1 VSQKQK
7 ENKVLWR
14 KKMEIKNAVIKIAM
28 NSKQAAQKLANLS
41 SKIKNDALLSM
52 AKALEDQMN
61 LIIQENK
68 KDLEYAKGKGLSSV
82 LIDRLSLNEKRIKAM
97 ASGLRDV
104 ASLPDPVG
112 EVISMWKRPNGLQ
125 IGRVRV
131 PLGVVGIIY
140 EARPNVTADAAGL
153 CLKSGNAVILRGG
166 TEAVCSNKIIAK
178 ILDQAATLAG
188 IPPHSL
194 SLIEI
199 TARQAVRELVK
210 LNHLVDVIILRGGK
224 GLLETIG
231 EEAKVAIIAHGE
243 GNCHVYVDKEA
254 DLDMAENISFNA
266 KVQRPGVCNAMETL
280 LVHKDIAVKFLP
292 KIITKLKE
300 ANVEIRGCHQTKK
313 IVPEILEATEE
324 DWYKEYLDL
333 ILAVKVVNSID
344 EAIEHINKYGSSHSE
359 AIVTS
364 SYQNARR
371 FLKEIDAAAVYVNA
385 STRFTDGGEFGLGAE
400 IGISTQKL
408 HARGPMGL
416 VELTTTKFI
425 ILGDGQIRE

>member
-1 VSQKQK
+1 MNIQSEIVKLTTNAKQT
-7 ENKVLWR
+7 
-14 KKMEIKNAVIKIAM
+14 
-28 NSKQAAQKLANLS
+28 SFKLANLS
-41 SKIKNDALLSM
+41 SKVKNEALLVM
-52 AKALEDQMN
+52 ANAIANHKD
-61 LIIQENK
+61 LIIEENK
-68 KDLEYAKGKGLSSV
+68 KDLAYAKEKGLSQA
-82 LIDRLSLNEKRIKAM
+82 LIDRLSLNETRITAM
-97 ASGLRDV
+97 ATGLKDV

-153 CLKSGNAVILRGG
+153 CLKSGNVVILRGG
-166 TEAVCSNKIIAK
+166 TEAINSNKIITK
-178 ILDQAATLAG
+178 ILDNAATAVG
-188 IPPHSL
+188 IPQNSI

-199 TARQAVRELVK
+199 TDRQAVRELVK

-224 GLLETIG
+224 GLMEAIG
-231 EEAKVAIIAHGE
+231 EEAKVPIIAHGE
-243 GNCHVYVDKEA
+243 GNCHVYVDKEV
-254 DLDMAENISFNA
+254 DLDMALNISFNA

-280 LVHKDIAVKFLP
+280 LVHKDKAREFLP
-292 KIITKLKE
+292 DIITKLKE
-300 ANVEIRGCHQTKK
+300 ANVEIRGCKDTKQ
-313 IVPEILEATEE
+313 IVPDILEAAEE

-344 EAIEHINKYGSSHSE
+344 EAIEHINKYGTSHSE

-371 FLKEIDAAAVYVNA
+371 FLQEVDAAAVYVNA

-416 VELTTTKFI
+416 VELTSTKFI
-425 ILGDGQIRE
+425 IFGDGQIRK

>member
-1 VSQKQK
+1 MNIKD
-7 ENKVLWR
+7 
-14 KKMEIKNAVIKIAM
+14 EICKLAT
-28 NSKQAAQKLANLS
+28 NSKQAAFKLANLS
-41 SKIKNDALLSM
+41 SKIKDEALLAM
-52 AKALEDQMN
+52 AKALEDQMD
-61 LIIQENK
+61 LIIEENK
-68 KDLEYAKGKGLSSV
+68 KDLKYAKETGLSSA

-97 ASGLRDV
+97 AMGLRDV

-112 EVISMWKRPNGLQ
+112 EITSMWKRPNGLQ
-125 IGRVRV
+125 VGKMRV

-140 EARPNVTADAAGL
+140 EARPNVTADATGL
-153 CLKSGNAVILRGG
+153 CFKSGNAVILRGG
-166 TEAVCSNKIIAK
+166 TEAINSNKIIAK
-178 ILDQAATLAG
+178 ILDSAATAVG
-188 IPPHSL
+188 IPQNSI

-199 TARQAVRELVK
+199 TDRQAVRELVK
-210 LNHLVDVIILRGGK
+210 LNHLVDIIILRGGK
-224 GLLETIG
+224 GLIEAIG
-231 EEAKVAIIAHGE
+231 EEAKVPIIAHGE

-254 DLDMAENISFNA
+254 DLNMAVNISFNA
-266 KVQRPGVCNAMETL
+266 KVQRPGVCNAIETL
-280 LVHKDIAVKFLP
+280 LVHKNIAKEFLP
-292 KIITKLKE
+292 KIIAKLKK
-300 ANVEIRGCHQTKK
+300 ANVEIRGCSQTKE
-313 IVPEILEATEE
+313 IVPDILKATEE

-333 ILAVKVVNSID
+333 ILAVKVVDSID
-344 EAIEHINKYGSSHSE
+344 EAIEHINKYGSAHSE

-371 FLKEIDAAAVYVNA
+371 FLQEVDASAVYVNA